1 MKRFHW
7 FFWLGTGLVLGL
19 LGAGFAPIRSANFF
33 DPILPAHAANDRYE
47 DYIMCTGAVAVSPK
61 ALTDGVWLLDYRS
74 GKLLGTVIDRNNGKI
89 VGWAEVDLVT
99 EFAIPP
105 RQPVHFLMTTGNIT
119 QGQAALYVAETTTG
133 KFGVYSMGPRAD
145 NQPGVSIRRHDMV
158 MFRPGGK

>member
-19 LGAGFAPIRSANFF
+19 LGAGFAPIRPPNFF

>member
-1 MKRFHW
+1 MSDWSRPITRHVSLIIFAGGRRSIMKRFHW
-7 FFWLGTGLVLGL
+7 FFWLGTG
-19 LGAGFAPIRSANFF
+19 
-33 DPILPAHAANDRYE
+33 
-47 DYIMCTGAVAVSPK
+47 
-61 ALTDGVWLLDYRS
+61 
-74 GKLLGTVIDRNNGKI
+74 
-89 VGWAEVDLVT
+89 
-99 EFAIPP
+99 FAIPP